1 MNRHANKNQETK
13 NVGLLFLL
21 LAFGAAAIFVIDLWV
36 PSGVAV
42 PMLYPT
48 VVLLAGWL
56 PKPKHTLLV
65 ASCSSL
71 LVLAGLFISLTDSAR
86 FVVITNHLLALVT
99 IWVTAGLIRPHKQR
113 EEKVKNLSGLLPM
126 CSSCKKIRD
135 DKGFWSRVEQYFEEH
150 HADLQ
155 FTHGLCPACSKQL
168 YPDLFPR
175 LAERHP
181 EVYKEVR

>member
-1 MNRHANKNQETK
+1 MNRHTNKNQDAK
-13 NVGLLFLL
+13 NLSLLFLL
-21 LAFGAAAIFVIDLWV
+21 LTTGTAALFVIDLWV

-56 PKPKHTLLV
+56 PKPKQTLLI
-65 ASCSSL
+65 AAASSL
-71 LVLAGLFISLTDSAR
+71 LVLAGLLISLTESAR
-86 FVVITNHLLALVT
+86 LEVITNHLLALLT
-99 IWVTAGLIRPHKQR
+99 IWVTAGLIRLHKQR
-113 EEKVKNLSGLLPM
+113 EEKVKHLTGLLPM

-150 HADLQ
+150 YADLQ
-155 FTHGLCPACSKQL
+155 FTHGLCPTCSKQL

-175 LAERHP
+175 LSERHP
-181 EVYKEVR
+181 EIYKEVR

>member
-1 MNRHANKNQETK
+1 MNRHARKNKGTK
-13 NVGLLFLL
+13 SRGLLFLL
-21 LAFGAAAIFVIDLWV
+21 LAFGTAAIFVIDLWV

-48 VVLLAGWL
+48 IVLLTGCL
-56 PKPKHTLLV
+56 PKPKQTLLI
-65 ASCSSL
+65 AAASSL
-71 LVLAGLFISLTDSAR
+71 LVLAGLFIAFTDSAR
-86 FVVITNHLLALVT
+86 LVAITNHLLAFAT
-99 IWVTAGLIRPHKQR
+99 IWLTAGLILLHKQR
-113 EEKVKNLSGLLPM
+113 EEKVKHLTGLLPM

-175 LAERHP
+175 LSERHP
-181 EVYKEVR
+181 EIYKEVR

>member
-1 MNRHANKNQETK
+1 MNRHARKNKDTK
-13 NVGLLFLL
+13 SLGLLFLL
-21 LAFGAAAIFVIDLWV
+21 LTFGTAAIFVIDLWV

-48 VVLLAGWL
+48 GVLLTGWL
-56 PKPKHTLLV
+56 PKPKHTLLIA
-65 ASCSSL
+65 ASSSL

-86 FVVITNHLLALVT
+86 LVVITNHLLALAT
-99 IWVTAGLIRPHKQR
+99 IWLTAGLILLHKQR
-113 EEKVKNLSGLLPM
+113 EEKVKHLTGLLPM

-175 LAERHP
+175 LSERHP